1 VSTPVARLIEA
12 GRQLRGEFAANQRL
26 ATLMLVVPAI
36 LIAYL
41 ALLTGDLI
49 DEAVADRAPLQRRAA
64 RLDAL
69 AGSGDWQ
76 ARIEAGQ
83 SQLRQWQA
91 QAWRARSAE
100 LAAADLQ
107 TVLRGITAQHLA
119 WNRLKLS
126 PAEQLPVIGGWRIK
140 AEINGKLKEDGVL
153 GMVQAIAEHQPRILI
168 DQLSVSRQRGQTVSM
183 QLSVVV
189 IRDAERQP

>member
-1 VSTPVARLIEA
+1 MSTLATRLIDA
-12 GRQLRGEFAANQRL
+12 GRQLQSEFAANRRL
-26 ATLMLVVPAI
+26 ATLLLMVPTI

-41 ALLTGDLI
+41 ALLVGDRV
-49 DEAVADRAPLQRRAA
+49 AQATADRAPLERRAA

-76 ARIEAGQ
+76 SRIDAGRRQLEHWEAQ
-83 SQLRQWQA
+83 T
-91 QAWRARSAE
+91 WRARSAE

-107 TVLRGITAQHLA
+107 TALRRITAEHLA

-126 PAEQLPVIGGWRIK
+126 PAEPVPEIDGWRIK
-140 AEINGKLKEDGVL
+140 AEINGKLKEDGVM

-168 DQLSVSRQRGQTVSM
+168 EQLSVSLQRGQTLRL
-183 QLSVVV
+183 QLAVVV
-189 IRDAERQP
+189 IREEQAP

>member
-1 VSTPVARLIEA
+1 VSTLVGRLA
-12 GRQLRGEFAANQRL
+12 GAGLQLKAEFTANPRL
-26 ATLMLVVPAI
+26 ATLVLIVPAI

-41 ALLTGDLI
+41 ALLTGDQVS
-49 DEAVADRAPLQRRAA
+49 AAAADRVPLERRAT

-76 ARIEAGQ
+76 ARVEDGRR
-83 SQLRQWQA
+83 QLEQWEA
-91 QAWRARSAE
+91 QAWHARSAE

-107 TVLRGITAQHLA
+107 TALRSITAEHLA
-119 WNRLKLS
+119 WNRMKFS
-126 PAEQLPVIGGWRIK
+126 PAEPIPGIDGWRIK
-140 AEINGKLKEDGVL
+140 AEINGKLKEGGVM

-168 DQLSVSRQRGQTVSM
+168 EQMSVSLQRGQTLRL

-189 IRDAERQP
+189 IREEQAP